1 YSEEKIKELET
12 KIRKL
17 EFDLN
22 AEEQK
27 KESLKL
33 QIQDFVRRLS
43 VALGA
48 DLLDFAYINSESL
61 FHKAAELI
69 QETARLRNKICSI
82 QDTLGSVELDLKNCR
97 ENLERSLLEKESL
110 HRQCTAQV
118 MEIDRLKQE
127 KQTVEMQHR
136 VLEREFVDVKNELAA
151 SNRSLDKATGTIGQ
165 HETMI
170 CQMRDDLALKEEKIQ
185 RLSTDHKHI
194 LDSVAILLSTPARF
208 VDSSE
213 TSIKDRILELMNDNN
228 DKSVQV
234 ERLREKL
241 TAESQQLARYVSLYD
256 QATVKIRSLE
266 DEKTHMDAQLQ
277 KADTEINACEISRDA
292 LIRDKSTFVNFLER
306 LARALNMNEISQDL
320 GIDLHTETILM
331 RAEQLARLESEK
343 LVDKVRYNNCEEE

>member
-1 YSEEKIKELET
+1 MDDVDIDIVTSLRSEIAALQYKRDQLQSDMEEMRSQLTSRDQRCLDLKIETDQLREHAARQNAAIASLKKHTQDMEERERNLLAVQARQEHTIQSAHKDLRYSEEKIKELET

-110 HRQCTAQV
+110 HRQCTGQV

-136 VLEREFVDVKNELAA
+136 VLERDFVDAKNELAA
-151 SNRSLDKATGTIGQ
+151 SNRSLDKATVTIGQ

-170 CQMRDDLALKEEKIQ
+170 CQMRG
-185 RLSTDHKHI
+185 
-194 LDSVAILLSTPARF
+194 
-208 VDSSE
+208 
-213 TSIKDRILELMNDNN
+213 N
-228 DKSVQV
+228 QV

-256 QATVKIRSLE
+256 QATVKMRSLE

-292 LIRDKSTFVNFLER
+292 LIRDKST
-306 LARALNMNEISQDL
+306 
-320 GIDLHTETILM
+320 
-331 RAEQLARLESEK
+331 
-343 LVDKVRYNNCEEE
+343 